1 MKGSDTKNMTV
12 DEIEAKIEELE
23 EEIFRLKF
31 RHGNQGV
38 DNPLRLRYMHRDV
51 ARLKTA
57 LRENELGIYKLPQ

>member
-1 MKGSDTKNMTV
+1 MKGSDIKNMTV

-51 ARLKTA
+51 GRLKTA

>member
-1 MKGSDTKNMTV
+1 MKGSDIKNMTA
-12 DEIEAKIEELE
+12 DEIEARIEELE

-57 LRENELGIYKLPQ
+57 LSENKLGIYKLPQ